1 MPEKQLSI
9 TCWNMRGFNSGV
21 PYLRKLL
28 EDNDIVILSEHW
40 LHVNRLSRF
49 SEVSSEISYSAKSS
63 KFSSAENYGCRR
75 GQGGVAIVWHNT
87 LKGVTEIKNLTH
99 DRITGVRIEVENG
112 HVLNVFGVY
121 LPANGCPEEY
131 GPCIDDLIEM
141 CESREPGSS
150 IIIGGDVNGDIGTL
164 KGDRGSRPPNNRGIQ
179 FNEVVNQFNLMVC
192 NMWIDCVGPVNT
204 HSGPTGA
211 STIDYICIPEEMSD
225 RLVKCSVS
233 DNDPLNTSDH
243 ESVHITLNIDK
254 LPQMQA
260 DPIAKTHRW
269 DKLTPQA
276 IHDTYTY
283 PVGRALSSVIDS
295 TKYGIESV
303 QEIDGLIDTI
313 VEILT
318 ERSCV
323 IPTSKF
329 RRHNKPFWNNK
340 LSDLKRC
347 KVEKFRLW
355 DSLGRPREADNIA
368 WLEHTQRALYV
379 QCTYIV
385 RTVGT
390 MYVQCTYIVRTVPA
404 G

>member
-1 MPEKQLSI
+1 M
-9 TCWNMRGFNSGV
+9 
-21 PYLRKLL
+21 
-28 EDNDIVILSEHW
+28 
-40 LHVNRLSRF
+40 
-49 SEVSSEISYSAKSS
+49 
-63 KFSSAENYGCRR
+63 
-75 GQGGVAIVWHNT
+75 
-87 LKGVTEIKNLTH
+87 
-99 DRITGVRIEVENG
+99 
-112 HVLNVFGVY
+112 Y

-164 KGDRGSRPPNNRGIQ
+164 RGDRGSRPPNNRGVQ

-192 NMWIDCVGPVNT
+192 NMWKDCVGPVNT
-204 HSGPTGA
+204 HFGPTGA
-211 STIDYICIPEEMSD
+211 STIDYLCIPEEMSD
-225 RLVKCSVS
+225 RLIKCSVS
-233 DNDPLNTSDH
+233 DNEPLNTSDH
-243 ESVHITLNIDK
+243 VSVHITLNIDK
-254 LPQMQA
+254 LPQIQA
-260 DPIAKTHRW
+260 DPIVKTRRW

-295 TKYGIESV
+295 IKYGVESA

-368 WLEHTQRALYV
+368 WVEHKKAKRNFAREIKRISKDYENQQILQAVKDAELDKNAFWKVVKKCRSSSGSNANAIKNDRDKAVYETDEILQAWQEHFSRLCIPSEDTSFDEEHFRMV
-379 QCTYIV
+379 SERVRV
-385 RTVGT
+385 RTV
-390 MYVQCTYIVRTVPA
+390 
-404 G
+404 